1 MDVVYSVLRAGLG
14 LYFTCLRSVNM
25 SILFLDI

>member
-1 MDVVYSVLRAGLG
+1 MDVVYSVLRAGLDF
-14 LYFTCLRSVNM
+14 YFTCLRSVNM